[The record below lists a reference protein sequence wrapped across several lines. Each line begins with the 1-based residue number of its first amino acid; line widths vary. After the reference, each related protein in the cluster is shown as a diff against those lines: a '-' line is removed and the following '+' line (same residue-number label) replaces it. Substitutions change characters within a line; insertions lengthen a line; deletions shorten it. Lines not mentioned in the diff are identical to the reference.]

1 MTAPDDR
8 KRSIDLVEDAK
19 DEKHVANDE
28 TIPLPML
35 LDGFSEDELKKIGR
49 RATWKLDL
57 IIMPA
62 MTMFVSPPTTPSK
75 AQSLTSIA
83 TTSSTTLIG
92 KTSRQQDWLVSW
104 KTLV

>member
-1 MTAPDDR
+1 MTGPDDP
-8 KRSIDLVEDAK
+8 KRSIDLVEDAR

-35 LDGFSEDELKKIGR
+35 LDGMSEDELKKIGR

-62 MTMFVSPPTTPSK
+62 MTMSVFAPTAPCT
-75 AQSLTSIA
+75 AQSLTSTA

-92 KTSRQQDWLVSW
+92 KTLQQQDWLVSW
-104 KTLV
+104 KILA